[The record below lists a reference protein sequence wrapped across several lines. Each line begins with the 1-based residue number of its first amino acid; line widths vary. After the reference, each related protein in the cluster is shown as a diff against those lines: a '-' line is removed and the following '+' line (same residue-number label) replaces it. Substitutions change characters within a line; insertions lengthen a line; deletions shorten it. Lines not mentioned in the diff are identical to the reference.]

1 MDLCL
6 TATLTSKP
14 CLSPPRVAIL
24 CVALLSVD
32 LQVSR
37 IAARRIVAEVEDLG
51 PLEWENPADGNLDAS
66 GEPRFLRVFTR
77 LWAGAFSLQ
86 IETVGY

>member
-6 TATLTSKP
+6 TVTLTSKP

-37 IAARRIVAEVEDLG
+37 IAARRVVAEVEDLG
-51 PLEWENPADGNLDAS
+51 PLEWEDPAGGKLE
-66 GEPRFLRVFTR
+66 GE
-77 LWAGAFSLQ
+77 W
-86 IETVGY
+86 

>member
-6 TATLTSKP
+6 TARLTSKP

-32 LQVSR
+32 LRVSR
-37 IAARRIVAEVEDLG
+37 IAARRVVAEVEDLG
-51 PLEWENPADGNLDAS
+51 PLECEDPAGGKLDAS

-86 IETVGY
+86 IGHVG

>member
-14 CLSPPRVAIL
+14 YLSPPRVAIL

-37 IAARRIVAEVEDLG
+37 IAARKVVAEVEDLG
-51 PLEWENPADGNLDAS
+51 PLECEDPAGGKLDAS
-66 GEPRFLRVFTR
+66 GEPRFLRVFKR

-86 IETVGY
+86 IEHVG